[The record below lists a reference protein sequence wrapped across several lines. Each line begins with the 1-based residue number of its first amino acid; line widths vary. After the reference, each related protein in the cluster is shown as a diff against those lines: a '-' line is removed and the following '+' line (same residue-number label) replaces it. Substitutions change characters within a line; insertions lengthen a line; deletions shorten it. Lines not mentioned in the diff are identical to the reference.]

1 MASLAQ
7 MAGTSLYGNYNTNT
21 NGLPGNQNG
30 GQYSGPLNEPE
41 PTADA
46 IRITEAGATEWAIGS
61 NFAFGNPIVKKG
73 GVAGNVNF
81 FGSRQSSLM
90 RAGNQG
96 TSFYGPDNV
105 SPTLGTGNYM
115 DPFASL
121 GQYGTGTDAIDLLAA
136 NQPYAFT
143 PDAPGDYTDRRGQ
156 TGPTPP
162 F

>member
-7 MAGTSLYGNYNTNT
+7 MAGTSLYGDYTPGT
-21 NGLPGNQNG
+21 NGLPGNQNA
-30 GQYSGPLNEPE
+30 GQYSGPLNYNE

-46 IRITEAGATEWAIGS
+46 IRITEAGATEWAIGG

-73 GVAGNVNF
+73 GVASNINF

-96 TSFYGPDNV
+96 TSFYGPDNT
-105 SPTLGTGNYM
+105 SPGIGTGNYM
-115 DPFASL
+115 DPFSGPIGATTFNDVLS
-121 GQYGTGTDAIDLLAA
+121 GQAYVNTNGQG
-136 NQPYAFT
+136 
-143 PDAPGDYTDRRGQ
+143 PGSYTDMRGM
-156 TGPTPP
+156 TGVTPP